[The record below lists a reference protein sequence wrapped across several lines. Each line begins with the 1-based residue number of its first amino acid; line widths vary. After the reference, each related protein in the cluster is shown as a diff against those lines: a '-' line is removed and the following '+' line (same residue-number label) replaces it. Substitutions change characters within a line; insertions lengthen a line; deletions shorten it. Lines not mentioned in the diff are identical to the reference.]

1 VSDKKER
8 VYQFQAKTIN
18 SAMQI
23 VASMGLDSFD
33 DLTPRKLF
41 RRVDPQVT
49 KTYHDLFRWLSPG
62 ELLDTPPEGWRRDW
76 GAAAAHTFAPVEYT
90 PAQQ

>member
-1 VSDKKER
+1 
-8 VYQFQAKTIN
+8 
-18 SAMQI
+18 

-49 KTYHDLFRWLSPG
+49 KTYHDLFRWLVPG
-62 ELLDTPPEGWRRDW
+62 ELLEEAPEGWRRDW
-76 GAAAAHTFAPVEYT
+76 AAAAAHTFAPLDLETKVD
-90 PAQQ
+90 